1 MTYQVNGVQFT
12 SVMVGWGG
20 ADALFN
26 TPNRGKVKP
35 GYGRIL
41 TFALNGN
48 AALKVTPFGHTEPPT
63 PAITLNASP
72 QAIKEGEVLF
82 NANCAACH
90 GLNAVAG
97 PLPDLRYASK
107 STHEDEKEPLGMPSF
122 KEILKPDQV
131 RSIEAY
137 ILRQASE
144 SSKR

>member
-1 MTYQVNGVQFT
+1 MA
-12 SVMVGWGG
+12 GWGG

-107 STHEDEKEPLGMPSF
+107 STHENFENIVLEGEKEPLGMPSF

-137 ILRQASE
+137 ILRRASE